1 MTESVPEPAAT
12 GEGAAER
19 TEEVAAAGT
28 AATAPATAA
37 PVAGPATAPA
47 GAVAPAGA
55 AATATPASPAGPVKR
70 DWRGNRPFWGG
81 LLVTLGG
88 AEILFTLWA
97 PLPVL
102 LHISLV
108 GLAGYL
114 VPSVMLLCG
123 LLILFNPTQRLFYS
137 ILAALASLGSWVT
150 SNLGGFV
157 IGMLLGIVG
166 ACLTFGWV
174 PDQPLRR
181 GRQRREDRRAA
192 RRAGA
197 GTGAGAA
204 GAGAGAGAA
213 GA

>member
-12 GEGAAER
+12 GEGAVARAEAV
-19 TEEVAAAGT
+19 TAQGT
-28 AATAPATAA
+28 AATP
-37 PVAGPATAPA
+37 
-47 GAVAPAGA
+47 A
-55 AATATPASPAGPVKR
+55 AATATAAGPAAAPAASEASAPTAAPASPAAPVRR
-70 DWRGNRPFWGG
+70 DWRGRRPFWGG

-97 PLPVL
+97 PLPLL

-137 ILAALASLGSWVT
+137 VLAVLASLASWVT
-150 SNLGGFV
+150 SNLGGFL
-157 IGMLLGIVG
+157 IGMLLGVVG
-166 ACLTFGWV
+166 ACLTFGWL

-181 GRQRREDRRAA
+181 GRQRREDRRAQ
-192 RRAGA
+192 RRAARA
-197 GTGAGAA
+197 GV
-204 GAGAGAGAA
+204 
-213 GA
+213 

>member
-12 GEGAAER
+12 GEGTVARAEAV
-19 TEEVAAAGT
+19 TAQGT
-28 AATAPATAA
+28 AATPA
-37 PVAGPATAPA
+37 PATAPA
-47 GAVAPAGA
+47 AGPAAAPAASEASAPTA
-55 AATATPASPAGPVKR
+55 APASLAGPVRR
-70 DWRGNRPFWGG
+70 DWRGRRPFWGG

-97 PLPVL
+97 PLPLL

-137 ILAALASLGSWVT
+137 VLAVLASLASWVT
-150 SNLGGFV
+150 SNLGGFL
-157 IGMLLGIVG
+157 IGMLLGVVG
-166 ACLTFGWV
+166 ACLTFGWL

-181 GRQRREDRRAA
+181 GRQRREDRRAQ
-192 RRAGA
+192 RRAARA
-197 GTGAGAA
+197 GV
-204 GAGAGAGAA
+204 
-213 GA
+213 